1 MPDTNYV
8 VEGSWPGELVILAR
22 PRGGDWLE
30 DEVRN
35 WERLGLGV
43 VVSLLMPD
51 ETTEFEVGE
60 EDKFCRLNR
69 IQFISLPIPDRS
81 VPRSREEL
89 LKLVKRL
96 DEEMA
101 DGKTVGIHCR
111 QGIGRSGLLAA
122 CLLVSTGLSPE
133 AAFKRLIEARGH
145 PIPETSEQRQWV
157 EGFASELAEA
167 GAAHKP

>member
-1 MPDTNYV
+1 MLNKYYA
-8 VEGSWPGELVILAR
+8 VEGSWPGKLVILTR

-35 WERLGLGV
+35 WERLGLEI

-51 ETTEFEVGE
+51 ETAEFGVGE
-60 EDKFCRLNR
+60 EDRFCRLNS

-81 VPRSREEL
+81 VPRSRDKV

-96 DEEMA
+96 DGEIA
-101 DGKTVGIHCR
+101 DGKMVGIHCR

-122 CLLVSTGLSPE
+122 CLLVSNGLSPD
-133 AAFKRLIEARGH
+133 AAFKRLTEARGY
-145 PIPETSEQRQWV
+145 PVPETSEQRQWV
-157 EGFASELAEA
+157 EGFASELTEA
-167 GAAHKP
+167 GAAHRS